1 MKLPGY
7 KPKPCP
13 PNLPPKERQRRH
25 SDSVAT
31 LTESGVAPFVEDGH
45 PIENLRPKHNS
56 VSNAIYHEYVWY
68 MKPNHVYFKHFKL
81 GTSINHVDSFLY
93 IFTSSPIFGLF

>member
-31 LTESGVAPFVEDGH
+31 LTESGVAPFVENGH

-68 MKPNHVYFKHFKL
+68 MKPNHVYFKKF
-81 GTSINHVDSFLY
+81 
-93 IFTSSPIFGLF
+93 